1 MQIPKMVQE
10 KMTQSIQKFSRLSA
24 LIPMLGFCLIAPNG
38 AVANEVANISA
49 QPTHSITQHPS
60 TVESLGGV
68 PHNDKNTSLVAQTM
82 NVTAPTS
89 TIAKDAAVDEADE
102 PYQWRY
108 ALEDAKANKWEGLG
122 AFAGITAL
130 GASSWNWGSSDFH
143 FNNENW
149 FGKNTGSGGSDKLG
163 HAFTSYALTNAL
175 AERLQEKGR
184 SPARAAMSAGLMTT
198 ALMLYVEAFDGVS
211 GDHGFSYEDVLM
223 NTLGTG
229 FAYLRQTNPRLKSL
243 VDYRMEYKPSGYKG
257 FRPLSDYEGQ
267 KYLLA
272 LKFSG
277 MKSLKDTPLKY
288 FELQSGYYSRGFSKQ
303 ARADGKTR
311 TQQGFVGIGVNLTEL
326 LFGTYDRDENQYKKW
341 GRFTFEHVQIPYT
354 YVRST
359 IK

>member
-1 MQIPKMVQE
+1 
-10 KMTQSIQKFSRLSA
+10 MTKHTKTLLKLSA
-24 LIPMLGFCLIAPNG
+24 VIQIVGVGLLGADFAIADDLTAASVN
-38 AVANEVANISA
+38 SA
-49 QPTHSITQHPS
+49 HAITQLPKKVDSAEDALSEKS
-60 TVESLGGV
+60 TIVS
-68 PHNDKNTSLVAQTM
+68 AQTM
-82 NVTAPTS
+82 DLPSQNIATPVFKDLAAS
-89 TIAKDAAVDEADE
+89 AKDAGDG
-102 PYQWRY
+102 YQWRY

-130 GASSWNWGSSDFH
+130 GVYSWDWGSSNFH

-149 FGKNTGSGGSDKLG
+149 FGKHTGSGGSDKLG
-163 HAFTSYALTNAL
+163 HAFTSYALTNAF
-175 AERLQEKGR
+175 AERLQAKGR
-184 SPARAAMSAGLMTT
+184 APARAAMSAGLMTT
-198 ALMLYVEAFDGVS
+198 ALMLYVEAFDGLS
-211 GDHGFSYEDVLM
+211 DDHGFSYEDVLM

-257 FRPLSDYEGQ
+257 FRPFSDYEGQ

-288 FELQSGYYSRGFSKQ
+288 FELQTGYYSRGFSKQ

-311 TQQGFVGIGVNLTEL
+311 TQQGFVGVGINLTEL
-326 LFGTYDRDENQYKKW
+326 LFGTYDRDESEYKKW
-341 GRFTFEHVQIPYT
+341 GRFASEHVQIPYT

-359 IK
+359 IE

>member
-1 MQIPKMVQE
+1 M
-10 KMTQSIQKFSRLSA
+10 
-24 LIPMLGFCLIAPNG
+24 
-38 AVANEVANISA
+38 
-49 QPTHSITQHPS
+49 
-60 TVESLGGV
+60 
-68 PHNDKNTSLVAQTM
+68 
-82 NVTAPTS
+82 
-89 TIAKDAAVDEADE
+89 
-102 PYQWRY
+102 
-108 ALEDAKANKWEGLG
+108 
-122 AFAGITAL
+122 
-130 GASSWNWGSSDFH
+130 
-143 FNNENW
+143 
-149 FGKNTGSGGSDKLG
+149 G

-229 FAYLRQTNPRLKSL
+229 FAYLRQTNPRLKNL

>member
-1 MQIPKMVQE
+1 MVQE

-24 LIPMLGFCLIAPNG
+24 LIPMLGICLITPNG
-38 AVANEVANISA
+38 AVANEVTSISA
-49 QPTHSITQHPS
+49 QPTHSITQQPS
-60 TVESLGGV
+60 QVESVEAV
-68 PHNDKNTSLVAQTM
+68 PHDDKNTSLVAQVM

-89 TIAKDAAVDEADE
+89 TIAKDAVVDEADE

-130 GASSWNWGSSDFH
+130 GVYSWDWGGSSFH

-149 FGKNTGSGGSDKLG
+149 FGKNTVSGGSDKLG
-163 HAFTSYALTNAL
+163 HAFTSYALTNAF

-288 FELQSGYYSRGFSKQ
+288 FELQTGYYSRGFSKQ

-326 LFGTYDRDENQYKKW
+326 LFGTYDRDENKYKKW
-341 GRFTFEHVQIPYT
+341 GRFAFEHVQVPYT

-359 IK
+359 IE